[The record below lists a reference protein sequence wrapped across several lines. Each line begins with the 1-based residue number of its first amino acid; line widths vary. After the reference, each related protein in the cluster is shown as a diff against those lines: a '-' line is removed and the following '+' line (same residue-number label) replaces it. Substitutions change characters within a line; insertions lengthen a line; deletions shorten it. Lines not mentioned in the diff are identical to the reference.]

1 MKPDPYAEEEVIYE
15 NKETGVKLVGTLTF
29 PRSEGPFPVYCS

>member
-1 MKPDPYAEEEVIYE
+1 VKPYLYAEEEVVYK

-29 PRSEGPFPVYCS
+29 PRSEGPFPL